1 MKPVSRLALRAA
13 GSLLCGLAAGLASAS
28 PVMFPTQVGGFTVNV
43 PGIRELRFQ
52 STVHQRFDFSC
63 GSAALSTLLT
73 HHYEYPVTEAEV
85 FEEMFRLGNQAK
97 IRHDGFS
104 MLDMKRY
111 LLAHGFEAD
120 GFEAPLAQLQKAGIP
135 AIALITERG
144 YHHFV
149 VVKGLRDDRVLIGDP
164 AAGTRVVPRAAFEQ
178 VWTNHVLF
186 VITNRKQAAGFN
198 LASDWAGAPTAPL
211 VSGVDRQGLGQLV
224 MPKFGAT
231 DF

>member
-1 MKPVSRLALRAA
+1 MKPEFHLALLAA
-13 GSLLCGLAAGLASAS
+13 GSLLCGIAAGLASAS
-28 PVMFPTQVGGFTVNV
+28 PVTLPTQVGGYTLEV
-43 PGIRELRFQ
+43 PGIRELRFR
-52 STVHQRFDFSC
+52 STVHQRYDFSC

-73 HHYEYPVTEAEV
+73 HHYDHPVTEAEV

-111 LLAHGFEAD
+111 LVAHGFEAD
-120 GFEAPLAQLQKAGIP
+120 GFEAPLAQLQKANIP
-135 AIALITERG
+135 AIALITEHG

-149 VVKGLRDDRVLIGDP
+149 VIKGVSADRVLVGDP

-178 VWTNHVLF
+178 VWANHVLF
-186 VITNRKQAAGFN
+186 VVTSGQRAAFN
-198 LASDWAGAPTAPL
+198 LASDWAATPTAPL
-211 VSGVDRQGLGQLV
+211 VSGVDRQGLGQIV
-224 MPKFGAT
+224 MPKFGAS